1 MNDKK
6 IIIGEKEYR
15 REELLEFGK
24 QHYPKFYWIYRGSGL
39 GLISIGLMTAL
50 IYTLVAIAFKDKF
63 DERFVWINY
72 SIAISFGLMAIAGIV
87 LFIVS
92 FKKKPDEAY
101 IKHAIDYYT
110 KLDANLK
117 ARDARI
123 KAREERIAKKE
134 ENKNINELLKYKKL
148 LDAGVITQEDYDKK
162 KEELLNS
169 SNN

>member
-1 MNDKK
+1 
-6 IIIGEKEYR
+6 
-15 REELLEFGK
+15 
-24 QHYPKFYWIYRGSGL
+24 
-39 GLISIGLMTAL
+39 
-50 IYTLVAIAFKDKF
+50 
-63 DERFVWINY
+63 
-72 SIAISFGLMAIAGIV
+72 MAIAGIV

-148 LDAGVITQEDYDKK
+148 LDAGAITQEDYDKK
-162 KEELLNS
+162 KEELLN
-169 SNN
+169 NK